1 MEAPADLSY
10 RLFLNKI
17 VYASLSGPPRP
28 EGDIPRA
35 PYRNERLSMSH
46 LLWSSVG
53 KKLLTGIT
61 GFLLMGFIIAH
72 LLGNLTLL
80 IGPAAFN
87 HYAHFLETLFHG
99 WAVYVFEV
107 GLIAFFVTHAA
118 AAVTVAVADKA
129 KARPQAYAKKEDAG
143 FTSRMSFSSKSMIY
157 TGTLIALFVIWHVK
171 SFKFGGA
178 QPIPDG
184 HGGEIK
190 DLYSVVAAA
199 FAQPLIVGIYVAIM
213 ILLGL
218 HLRHGFWSAFQS
230 LGWTNKRWLPVLET
244 LAMVFAV
251 VMAFGFLV
259 IPIIMYFTGG
269 DAGVH
274 HLSAG
279 GR

>member
-1 MEAPADLSY
+1 M
-10 RLFLNKI
+10 
-17 VYASLSGPPRP
+17 
-28 EGDIPRA
+28 
-35 PYRNERLSMSH
+35 
-46 LLWSSVG
+46 
-53 KKLLTGIT
+53 
-61 GFLLMGFIIAH
+61 
-72 LLGNLTLL
+72 
-80 IGPAAFN
+80 
-87 HYAHFLETLFHG
+87 
-99 WAVYVFEV
+99 
-107 GLIAFFVTHAA
+107 
-118 AAVTVAVADKA
+118 
-129 KARPQAYAKKEDAG
+129 
-143 FTSRMSFSSKSMIY
+143 
-157 TGTLIALFVIWHVK
+157 
-171 SFKFGGA
+171 
-178 QPIPDG
+178 
-184 HGGEIK
+184 
-190 DLYSVVAAA
+190 AAA